1 VFLNT
6 KWPIQLALQL
16 KNLPMEKKERI
27 ILLLLA
33 ALNFTHIL
41 DFMIMM
47 PLGNH
52 LILYFNISGQKFS
65 IIIASYSISAC
76 IASLVAS
83 FFVDNYDRKKV
94 LLFGYIG
101 FLSGTL
107 LCGIAPTANLLL
119 AARIL
124 AGLFGGLIGAQ
135 VLSIVADTFAYEKRA
150 EAMGYLMTAFS
161 VASVIG
167 VPFAL
172 FLADSISWHAPFI
185 LVGGLGFLVVPL
197 LIRHIPSMT
206 KHLENRAVHKPSFIA
221 TLKKVFA
228 GNPQILGLMLSAF
241 LMLGHFLIIPF
252 ITPYMEFNVGFE
264 RSQIK
269 YIYIVGGIVTLF
281 TAPFI
286 GKLADKHGKQK
297 VFVICALLSL
307 LPVFFITNMP
317 AIPFY
322 YVLMVTGFWFI
333 AANGR
338 NIASSAM
345 VSNVVPTEHRGS
357 FMSINSSVQQL
368 FTGFASLIAGWIV
381 VTHKPNPKLVHYE
394 WVGYLSLAV
403 IAGCIFISRKLKKV
417 SL

>member
-1 VFLNT
+1 
-6 KWPIQLALQL
+6 
-16 KNLPMEKKERI
+16 MEKKERM

-33 ALNFTHIL
+33 SLNFTHIL

-52 LILYFNISGQKFS
+52 LLPYFHISGQKFS
-65 IIIASYSISAC
+65 VIIASYSVSAC
-76 IASLVAS
+76 VASLVAS

-107 LCGIAPTANLLL
+107 LCGLAPSANSLL
-119 AARIL
+119 AARII

-135 VLSIVADTFAYEKRA
+135 VLSIVADTFPYGKRA
-150 EAMGYLMTAFS
+150 QAMGYLMTAFS
-161 VASVIG
+161 VASVMG

-185 LVGGLGFLVVPL
+185 LVGGLGFLLVPL
-197 LIRHIPSMT
+197 LVRYIPSMT
-206 KHLENRAVHKPSFIA
+206 EHMKNRPTNRPGFTQ
-221 TLKKVFA
+221 TLKNVFA
-228 GNPQILGLMLSAF
+228 GNAQIYGLMLSAF

-252 ITPYMEFNVGFE
+252 LTPYMQFNVGFKQ
-264 RSQIK
+264 SQIK
-269 YIYIVGGIVTLF
+269 YIYVVGGVVTLF

-286 GKLADKHGKQK
+286 GKIADKYGKQK
-297 VFVICALLSL
+297 IFSICAGLSL
-307 LPVFFITNMP
+307 LPVLFITNMP

-333 AANGR
+333 VANGR
-338 NIASSAM
+338 NIASSAL
-345 VSNVVPTEHRGS
+345 VSNVVPMENRGS

-368 FTGFASLIAGWIV
+368 FTGIASLIAGLIV
-381 VTHKPNPKLVHYE
+381 ITHEPDPKLVHYN
-394 WVGYLSLAV
+394 WVGYLSLV
-403 IAGCIFISRKLKKV
+403 IIAACILISYRLKKFSV
-417 SL
+417 